1 MTPIRVVIAKVGL
14 DGHDR
19 GAKAVAV
26 ALQRAGFEVIY
37 TGLRQTPEAAVAT
50 ALQEDAAVIGV
61 SLLSGAHREAM
72 RRICALLEE
81 RGAKE
86 EVAVMVG
93 GNIPERDHADLRALG
108 VDGIFPTG
116 SRFDEIADWIRRT
129 VAERAGGGV
138 R

>member
-1 MTPIRVVIAKVGL
+1 MSPIRVVIAKVGL

-19 GAKAVAV
+19 GAQVVAL

-37 TGLRQTPEAAVAT
+37 TGLRQTPEAVVAT

-61 SLLSGAHREAM
+61 SLLSGAHREVM
-72 RRICALLEE
+72 QRICTLLKQ
-81 RGAKE
+81 RGAKD

-93 GNIPERDHADLRALG
+93 GNIPERDHPDLRAMG

-116 SRFDEIADWIRRT
+116 SRFEEISAWITRA
-129 VAERAGGGV
+129 VAERASGGV

>member
-1 MTPIRVVIAKVGL
+1 MSPIRVVIAKVGL

-37 TGLRQTPEAAVAT
+37 TGLRQTPEAVVAT

-72 RRICALLEE
+72 GRICALLEQS
-81 RGAKE
+81 GAKTE
-86 EVAVMVG
+86 LAVMVG
-93 GNIPERDHADLRALG
+93 GNIPERDHADLRAMG

-116 SRFDEIADWIRRT
+116 SRFDDIAEWIRET
-129 VAERAGGGV
+129 VAQRAGGGV